1 MAAKL
6 SGSSGK
12 KYDIDQNSE
21 INVTPFVD
29 VMLVL
34 LIIFM
39 VAAPLATQSLHL
51 DIPPPVKSPPN
62 LKEPPKP
69 ALVQIVSGGGGGD
82 GIYVSVFDVAHPTQ
96 GVKVEEDQMPGAIAA
111 LFKAGGNGPDD
122 QKIFI
127 KASPDTEYGEFVHV
141 MNTLEKSG
149 YEKVGL
155 VTEDFKENQQ

>member
-1 MAAKL
+1 MGAKL

-12 KYDIDQNSE
+12 KYGTDQNSE

-51 DIPPPVKSPPN
+51 DIPPPIPTPPTDKN
-62 LKEPPKP
+62 PPKP
-69 ALVQIVSGGGGGD
+69 VLVQILENGD
-82 GIYVSVFDVAHPTQ
+82 LYVGPMDPASKNP
-96 GVKVEEDQMPGAIAA
+96 GSKVTEDQLPGEVSR
-111 LFKAGGNGPDD
+111 LFKVGGNSED
-122 QKIFI
+122 QKKVFI
-127 KASPDTEYGEFVHV
+127 SAKADVEYGNFVHV

-149 YEKVGL
+149 FDKVGL
-155 VTEDFKENQQ
+155 VTEDFKENNE